1 MGMRKPRNIYLIGF
15 SGTGKSTVG
24 PVVARRLGFEFVD
37 LDAQIERTAGRP
49 VPEIFQTEGEDAFRR
64 YETEALRRLAA
75 RDRLVVAT
83 GGGVVLRPEN
93 RRLMAESGLVICLE
107 AQPETIARRLETL
120 ATTRPLLAGPD
131 PAARIAGLKEYRQ
144 PFYATADW
152 VIQTDLLSPE
162 EVAAELIR
170 AWELLRPRLDSA
182 EGGLFGGWPGEGRE
196 GLAPYCPDTE
206 ASCVVRSSTGN
217 YPVYV
222 GWGNL
227 AELGWRIRSLG
238 LGGRAWV
245 IADRTVWD
253 AWGQRLQTSLA
264 AARVE
269 GRPLP
274 VEPGEEHKSLAEAE
288 RLYGE
293 LSRGRAERQDIIIAF
308 GGGVVGDLGGFVA
321 ATYLRGLP
329 LIQVPTSL
337 LAMVDAAVG
346 GKVAVNL
353 PVAKNLVGAFYPPR
367 LVLADTELL
376 TTLPTGELTAGWA
389 EVIKHAVILDP
400 DLFEQFRRVGGRA
413 ATRLDPETTPKL
425 VGRSVAIKARVV
437 SEDEHE
443 RTGLRMVLNFGHTV
457 GHALEAVL
465 GFGRIRH
472 GEAVAIGMVAATRLS
487 VAMGLL
493 DTEAANQVEGL
504 LADFGL
510 PVRLPPGVDP
520 AAIIDRIYYDKKVAG
535 GRPRWVLLQ
544 RIGETVIRSDVPDS
558 LVFDVLNTLRTNEKD

>member
-1 MGMRKPRNIYLIGF
+1 MGGRKPRNIYLTGF

-24 PVVARRLGFEFVD
+24 PTVARRLGFDFID
-37 LDAQIERTAGRP
+37 LDAEIERAAGRP
-49 VPEIFQTEGEDAFRR
+49 VPEIFRADGEEAFRR
-64 YETEALRRLAA
+64 LETEALRRLAA

-93 RRLMAESGLVICLE
+93 RRLMAESGLVVCLE
-107 AQPETIARRLETL
+107 ARPETIARRLEAL
-120 ATTRPLLAGPD
+120 APTRPLLAGPD

-152 VIQTDLLSPE
+152 VVQTDLLSPE
-162 EVAAELIR
+162 EVAAEVIR
-170 AWELLRPRLDSA
+170 AWDLLSPRLDGA
-182 EGGLFGGWPGEGRE
+182 EAAPDGWPGTGQE
-196 GLAPYCPDTE
+196 GLAPYCPDAGAT
-206 ASCVVRSSTGN
+206 CVVRSSAGD

-245 IADRTVWD
+245 IADRAVWN
-253 AWGQRLQTSLA
+253 AWGERLLASLA
-264 AARVE
+264 AARLE

-293 LSRGRAERQDIIIAF
+293 LSRGRAERQDLIIAF
-308 GGGVVGDLGGFVA
+308 GGGVIGDLGGFVA

-329 LIQVPTSL
+329 LVQAPTSL

-376 TTLPTGELTAGWA
+376 TTLPTGELIAGWA

-400 DLFEQFRRVGGRA
+400 ELFEQFRRVGGRA
-413 ATRLDPETTPKL
+413 ATRLDPETTPAL

-465 GFGRIRH
+465 GYGRIRH
-472 GEAVAIGMVAATRLS
+472 GEAVAIGMVAAARLS
-487 VAMGLL
+487 AALGLL
-493 DTEAANQVEGL
+493 DKDAADQVEGL

-510 PVRLPPGVDP
+510 PVRLPSEVDP
-520 AAIIDRIYYDKKVAG
+520 GAIIGRIYYDKKVAG
-535 GRPRWVLLQ
+535 GRPRWVLLR
-544 RIGETVIRSDVPDS
+544 RIGETVIRADVPDG
-558 LVFDVLNTLRTNEKD
+558 LVLEVLNGLKDG

>member
-1 MGMRKPRNIYLIGF
+1 MGGRKPRNIYLTGF
-15 SGTGKSTVG
+15 SGTGKSTAG
-24 PVVARRLGFEFVD
+24 PVVAHRLGFDFVD
-37 LDAQIERTAGRP
+37 LDAEIERAAGRP
-49 VPEIFQTEGEDAFRR
+49 VPEIFKTAGEDAFRR
-64 YETEALRRLAA
+64 LETEALTRLAA
-75 RDRLVVAT
+75 RAGLVVAT

-93 RRLMAESGLVICLE
+93 RRLMAESGLVVCLE
-107 AQPETIARRLETL
+107 ARPETIARRLAAL
-120 ATTRPLLAGPD
+120 VPTRPLLAGPD

-152 VIQTDLLSPE
+152 VVQTDLLTPD
-162 EVAAELIR
+162 EVAAEVIR
-170 AWELLRPRLDSA
+170 AWEILGPRLNGVEAAAD
-182 EGGLFGGWPGEGRE
+182 GWPGAGRE
-196 GLAPYCPDTE
+196 GLAPYCPDAGAT
-206 ASCVVRSSTGN
+206 CVVRSSAGD

-238 LGGRAWV
+238 LNGRAWV
-245 IADRTVWD
+245 IADRAVWD
-253 AWGQRLQTSLA
+253 AWGERLRAGLA
-264 AARVE
+264 AARFE
-269 GRPLP
+269 CRPLQ

-293 LSRGRAERQDIIIAF
+293 LSRGRAERQDIIVAF
-308 GGGVVGDLGGFVA
+308 GGGVIGDLGGFVA

-329 LIQVPTSL
+329 LVQVPTSL

-376 TTLPTGELTAGWA
+376 TTLPAGELTAGWA
-389 EVIKHAVILDP
+389 EVVKHAVILDP
-400 DLFEQFRRVGGRA
+400 DLFEEFCRAGGRA
-413 ATRLDPETTPKL
+413 ATRLDPETTPAL

-465 GFGRIRH
+465 GYGRIRH
-472 GEAVAIGMVAATRLS
+472 GEAVAIGMVAAARLS

-493 DTEAANQVEGL
+493 DKADAGRIEGL
-504 LADFGL
+504 LAEFGL
-510 PVRLPPGVDP
+510 PVRLPPGVNP
-520 AAIIDRIYYDKKVAG
+520 AALVDRIYYDKKVAG
-535 GRPRWVLLQ
+535 GRPRWVLLR
-544 RIGETVIRSDVPDS
+544 RIGETVICSDVPDS
-558 LVFDVLNTLRTNEKD
+558 LVLEVLNTLRT